1 MATFDLG
8 DAVRLQRT
16 VGVATAEAYA
26 RGKEL
31 LAGYEQLGYRV
42 RFTEEAPP
50 TRVVAEVSNRA
61 GTKILASVDLSPS
74 PRGSELELRLRGTV
88 HVGGMKA
95 MLASDGLVRSEA
107 KKKLTAFIDAKF
119 PAHEVYTPPAEPEA
133 PQPAPA
139 DRPAPAGRPA
149 PSAEAAAPPAADPRE
164 ASAPGSLESKLT
176 LIKDLHDRGLISEAD
191 FTAKKA
197 ELLER
202 L

>member
-74 PRGSELELRLRGTV
+74 PRGSELELRLRGSV

-107 KKKLTAFIDAKF
+107 TKKLTAFIDAKF

-133 PQPAPA
+133 PPPSAPA
-139 DRPAPAGRPA
+139 EPASPEAA
-149 PSAEAAAPPAADPRE
+149 TPSAADARE
-164 ASAPGSLESKLT
+164 ASAPGSLESKLA

-202 L
+202 I

>member
-1 MATFDLG
+1 VATFDLG

-16 VGVATAEAYA
+16 VGVATEEAYA

-50 TRVVAEVSNRA
+50 ARVVAEVSNRA

-107 KKKLTAFIDAKF
+107 TKKLTAFIDAKF
-119 PAHEVYTPPAEPEA
+119 PAHEVYTPPAD
-133 PQPAPA
+133 PAPA
-139 DRPAPAGRPA
+139 ERPAPPL
-149 PSAEAAAPPAADPRE
+149 PE
-164 ASAPGSLESKLT
+164 ASAPAAAARGGSAPAPTPGSLESKLA